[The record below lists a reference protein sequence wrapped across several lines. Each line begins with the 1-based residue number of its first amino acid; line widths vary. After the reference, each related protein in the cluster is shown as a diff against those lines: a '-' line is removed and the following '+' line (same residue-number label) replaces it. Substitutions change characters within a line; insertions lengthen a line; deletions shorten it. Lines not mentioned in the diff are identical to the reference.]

1 MDSYRK
7 RVLKPVAKKFR
18 EAIIPARPSRA
29 DDSERLKAKAD
40 SLWEITRQ
48 FQVLDDA
55 LPVWP
60 LRLRRSIAPS
70 SLGHRIDRGEDACH
84 GGEQRGPA

>member
-60 LRLRRSIAPS
+60 LRLRRSP
-70 SLGHRIDRGEDACH
+70 
-84 GGEQRGPA
+84 GPHEHETEPPHPTSHE

>member
-60 LRLRRSIAPS
+60 LRLRRLQAVLAAAVLPVVIPVVTAII
-70 SLGHRIDRGEDACH
+70 LRIF
-84 GGEQRGPA
+84 GP